1 MAKKLQILRGT
12 TAQNDA
18 YIGSVGE
25 LTMDTEKCEIR
36 IHDGT
41 TIGGKIIG
49 SSGASLPIL
58 MHIWSDHVLN
68 DISWLRADTFSWQS
82 GDVYVAAYEHLV
94 ADNSSKTV
102 WTDFDVIT
110 SEDSSVSYVVK
121 RTSTYVGEPVYDYAD
136 NDNYGYEIIGIV
148 GKVTALS
155 GGIVTV
161 QFLDG
166 STNTFLPNGGLTIG
180 AKIDEINGIF
190 INYKLAD
197 DGHKICLP
205 DQEAKITALY
215 EQTGIAWYYI
225 LDTENKQFKLP
236 RSTFVKYTN
245 SAPVMGTLTTN
256 AFGYTPTPTYISPAN
271 QAAFSQANPGGDNTR
286 QTNVANSGEVVDTGA
301 YVDLKS
307 TADDN
312 MHLYFYV
319 GNFEQD
325 SVEQTAGL
333 NSELFNSKA
342 DVDLGNIPAN
352 YDYVVES
359 QLPTADN
366 GYTWYRKYK
375 SGWVEQGGRV
385 TIASSPGSAVM
396 VTFPIEMAD
405 TEYQVLYTA
414 GTTNRQWAT
423 NYVVNPQAIY
433 SSRTTTGVGF
443 VDNLPNNNNACWQVS
458 GMATQ

>member
-18 YIGSVGE
+18 YIGSIGE

-36 IHDGT
+36 IHDGN

-49 SSGASLPIL
+49 SGGASLPIL

-82 GDVYVAAYEHLV
+82 GDVYVAAYEHLASEYNPTGV
-94 ADNSSKTV
+94 TYYCFGPDSVYGKYLFTTTATPSVGSTV
-102 WTDFDVIT
+102 YV
-110 SEDSSVSYVVK
+110 SDSSSLDLSTARTGTIDDVSGDTITERDYVAT
-121 RTSTYVGEPVYDYAD
+121 RNSQYDTTVLELQSD
-136 NDNYGYEIIGIV
+136 IIGDI
-148 GKVTALS
+148 
-155 GGIVTV
+155 
-161 QFLDG
+161 
-166 STNTFLPNGGLTIG
+166 TIQ
-180 AKIDEINGIF
+180 
-190 INYKLAD
+190 YYQAD

-205 DQEAKITALY
+205 DQETNISALFG
-215 EQTGIAWYYI
+215 ETGVAWYYI

-352 YDYVVES
+352 YDYVIES

-405 TEYQVLYTA
+405 TEYQALYTA
-414 GTTNRQWAT
+414 GTDSRQWAT
-423 NYVVNPQAIY
+423 NYVVNPQAVY
-433 SSRTTTGVGF
+433 SSRTTTGIGF
-443 VDNLPNNNNACWQVS
+443 LDNLPKNNNACWQVS
-458 GMATQ
+458 GMSA